1 VPAPSTTSTP
11 ATATQEGSCPLPP
24 DEPAA
29 QQPGAPDHVRMGVG
43 ARFTLHPAADDVVP
57 VILGA
62 LEAARAAAPE
72 VAIRTDDVSTLLR
85 GSEQQI
91 ARFLHAAVSHAAVAT
106 PSGHVVASVALSR
119 GCPGEVG
126 CTLPEG
132 ELASVAP
139 VELAASGLRAAAH
152 WALYPLG
159 TEDAMGPIVEAI
171 TLAQEAGTW
180 GGAENFA
187 TRLEGDL
194 AQVLATFV
202 DTWTRVGR
210 SVAHVAA
217 HATVSIGSPSNRP
230 DATAADAT
238 AADATA
244 AVVAATPDGGD
255 R

>member
-1 VPAPSTTSTP
+1 MAAPSTVPT
-11 ATATQEGSCPLPP
+11 TATTPTAATQAGSCPLPP

-29 QQPGAPDHVRMGVG
+29 QQPGAPDHVRLGVG

-62 LEAARAAAPE
+62 LDVARAAAPD

-91 ARFLHAAVSHAAVAT
+91 ARFLHAAIGHAAVAT
-106 PSGHVVASVALSR
+106 PSGHVVATVALSR

-132 ELASVAP
+132 ELTDVAP
-139 VELAASGLRAAAH
+139 VELDASGVRASAH

-159 TEDAMGPIVEAI
+159 TQDAMGPIAEAI
-171 TLAQEAGTW
+171 DLAQQAGTW

-187 TRLEGDL
+187 TRLDGDL

-217 HATVSIGSPSNRP
+217 HATVSIGSPSNRTVGAAP
-230 DATAADAT
+230 DGAAEPA
-238 AADATA
+238 
-244 AVVAATPDGGD
+244 GGD